1 MMLINEV
8 ESIVGLSKK
17 SIRYYE
23 QVGLF
28 RPKRQNNNDYREF
41 TESDI
46 ATLKKIK
53 FLRDLDISITEI
65 KKLNNGDLSL
75 KECIQDKIKKLEQ
88 QEQNYIE
95 VKKICKD
102 ILLEETNYNN
112 LNIDK
117 YSKKINILNQGG
129 FIMRDL
135 KEDQTKKING
145 AIISSIVFIIF
156 FIFFAGLITY
166 FQLTETEKMP
176 MALYIFFIAM
186 FIIPTISVII
196 NLITRIK
203 EIKGGEEDEASKY

>member
-1 MMLINEV
+1 M
-8 ESIVGLSKK
+8 
-17 SIRYYE
+17 
-23 QVGLF
+23 
-28 RPKRQNNNDYREF
+28 
-41 TESDI
+41 
-46 ATLKKIK
+46 
-53 FLRDLDISITEI
+53 
-65 KKLNNGDLSL
+65 
-75 KECIQDKIKKLEQ
+75 
-88 QEQNYIE
+88 
-95 VKKICKD
+95 CKD
-102 ILLEETNYNN
+102 ILLEEDDYNN

-135 KEDQTKKING
+135 KEEQAKKING
-145 AIISSIVFIIF
+145 AIISSIVFIII

>member
-1 MMLINEV
+1 MLINEV

-53 FLRDLDISITEI
+53 FLHDLDISITEI

-117 YSKKINILNQGG
+117 HSQKINILNQGG

-156 FIFFAGLITY
+156 FLFFAGLITY
-166 FQLTETEKMP
+166 FQLTETEKIP
-176 MALYIFFIAM
+176 MALYIFFMAM